1 MPEVQYKNNIFNSVS
16 TNLIICSEKE
26 GWSIFFTNKI
36 NVYCHNINYEFNC
49 YTNNTQMLYNKYF
62 CDMCYNNNNKYYI
75 KYNDSNN
82 IDSNINCYYSPEGY
96 YLDDNDSLYK
106 SYYKSCKICNT
117 SGNII
122 EHNCIEC
129 NNDYIIEHQI
139 SNF

>member
-1 MPEVQYKNNIFNSVS
+1 
-16 TNLIICSEKE
+16 
-26 GWSIFFTNKI
+26 
-36 NVYCHNINYEFNC
+36 
-49 YTNNTQMLYNKYF
+49 MLYNKYF